1 MNTAESDN
9 PIKQKFSIKKLLQIT
24 IPLVVGIVILWVLYR
39 NTNFA
44 DMWDKIKD
52 ANFAILLFSLLFGLL
67 GNAIRALRWKLLI
80 EPLGYNPK
88 NSNLIYSVMGNYA
101 VNFIL
106 PRAGEV
112 WRCGIIAKE
121 EKIPF
126 AKLFGTMLLD
136 RVCDTITVALIVLLS
151 CFFNLSFFLS
161 YLSENQSV
169 LTSIEHVFT
178 SWKLYSIIIL
188 IILFIYILLKVFKN
202 TKLVIK
208 LKEFIKNTGSD
219 LKKIWKMKK
228 KKRFFLYTIG
238 IWVSYFL
245 YFYITFF
252 AFSFTK
258 DLGITAGLIAFAISS
273 LSMGLPTNGGIGAWH
288 LAVTAS
294 LVLYGVSKSSAEA
307 FAFGVFALQSLWV
320 ILCGVYG
327 IAALAI
333 QNRNK

>member
-1 MNTAESDN
+1 MNTIESDK
-9 PIKQKFSIKKLLQIT
+9 PIKQKFSLKKFLQIT
-24 IPLVVGIVILWVLYR
+24 IPLAIGVVILWLLYR

-67 GNAIRALRWKLLI
+67 GNAIRGLRWKLLI

-88 NSNLIYSVMGNYA
+88 SSNLIYSVMGNYA

-106 PRAGEV
+106 PRAGEI

-126 AKLFGTMLLD
+126 TKLFGTMLLD
-136 RVCDTITVALIVLLS
+136 RVCDTLTVATIVLLA
-151 CFFNLSFFLS
+151 CFFNLNFFLN
-161 YLSENQSV
+161 YLSENQAL
-169 LTSIEHVFT
+169 LTSIENVFT
-178 SWKLYSIIIL
+178 SWKLYLTIVL
-188 IILFIYILLKVFKN
+188 IVLFFYVILKVFKN
-202 TKLVIK
+202 TKPIVK
-208 LKEFIKNTGSD
+208 LKEFFKNIGSD
-219 LKKIWKMKK
+219 LKKIGKMKT
-228 KKRFFLYTIG
+228 KKRFFIYTIG

-258 DLGITAGLIAFAISS
+258 ELGITAGLIAFAISS

-327 IAALAI
+327 MAALAI

>member
-1 MNTAESDN
+1 
-9 PIKQKFSIKKLLQIT
+9 L
-24 IPLVVGIVILWVLYR
+24 
-39 NTNFA
+39 
-44 DMWDKIKD
+44 
-52 ANFAILLFSLLFGLL
+52 
-67 GNAIRALRWKLLI
+67 
-80 EPLGYNPK
+80 
-88 NSNLIYSVMGNYA
+88 GNYA

-106 PRAGEV
+106 PRAGEL

-136 RVCDTITVALIVLLS
+136 RVCDTITVAVIVLLA
-151 CFFNLSFFLS
+151 CFFNLNFFLN
-161 YLSENQSV
+161 YLSDNQDL
-169 LTSIEHVFT
+169 LTSVENVFT
-178 SWKLYSIIIL
+178 SWKLYLTIVL
-188 IILFIYILLKVFKN
+188 IVLFIYVILKVFKN
-202 TKLVIK
+202 TKPVVK
-208 LKEFIKNTGSD
+208 LKEFIKNIGSD
-219 LKKIWKMKK
+219 LKKIGKMKT
-228 KKRFFLYTIG
+228 KKRFIVYTIG
-238 IWVSYFL
+238 IWFSYFL

-252 AFSFTK
+252 AFYFTK

-327 IAALAI
+327 MAALAI